1 MKAAVYLRVAKTKK
15 GDLKVEA
22 SDKPNFTPL
31 RTGTRFLP
39 TVSFGVEFDIPDI
52 LFQGAGLMVGLIK
65 LTTEEVKIATHIPI
79 PKISKQLP

>member
-1 MKAAVYLRVAKTKK
+1 MKITIYLRVAKTKK
-15 GDLKVEA
+15 GTVKVEA
-22 SDKPNFTPL
+22 SDKPNYAPL
-31 RTGTRFLP
+31 KTGTRFLP

-79 PKISKQLP
+79 PKISKQTP